1 MATEGTVVW
10 DIGNIR
16 IVTSFSRTLV
26 SAVAKLELVTS
37 IRSIEISYAIV
48 VSHLAA
54 WVLVTEDTELRVVVR
69 LNIGTTEHLIE
80 SPNVCGERRHS
91 SS

>member
-1 MATEGTVVW
+1 MATVGTVVW
-10 DIGNIR
+10 DIGNFF
-16 IVTSFSRTLV
+16 IVTSLSRTFV

-37 IRSIEISYAIV
+37 IRSVEISNAITV
-48 VSHLAA
+48 CHLAA

-80 SPNVCGERRHS
+80 SPNVCRERRHS

>member
-1 MATEGTVVW
+1 MSTEGTIVW

-26 SAVAKLELVTS
+26 TAVAKLELVTS
-37 IRSIEISYAIV
+37 IRSVEISNAITV
-48 VSHLAA
+48 GHLAA

-69 LNIGTTEHLIE
+69 LNIGTTEHLVKP
-80 SPNVCGERRHS
+80 PNVVRERRQS

>member
-1 MATEGTVVW
+1 MSTEGTVVW

-16 IVTSFSRTLV
+16 IVTSLSRTFV

-37 IRSIEISYAIV
+37 IRSVEISDAIT

-69 LNIGTTEHLIE
+69 LHIGTTEHLVE
-80 SPNVCGERRHS
+80 PPNVG
-91 SS
+91 

>member
-1 MATEGTVVW
+1 MSTEGTIVW

-37 IRSIEISYAIV
+37 IRSVEISNAITV
-48 VSHLAA
+48 CHLAA

-69 LNIGTTEHLIE
+69 LHIGTTEHLVQP
-80 SPNVCGERRHS
+80 PNVGRERRHS
-91 SS
+91 S

>member
-10 DIGNIR
+10 DIGNIF
-16 IVTSFSRTLV
+16 IVTSLSRTLV
-26 SAVAKLELVTS
+26 SAVAKLELVAS
-37 IRSIEISYAIV
+37 IRSIEISNAVI

-69 LNIGTTEHLIE
+69 LNIGTTEHLVKP
-80 SPNVCGERRHS
+80 PNVVRERRHS

>member
-1 MATEGTVVW
+1 MATKGAVVW

-16 IVTSFSRTLV
+16 IVTSLSRTFV

-37 IRSIEISYAIV
+37 IRSIEIIYAVTIG
-48 VSHLAA
+48 HLAA

-80 SPNVCGERRHS
+80 SPNVGGERRHS

>member
-1 MATEGTVVW
+1 MSTEGTVVW

-16 IVTSFSRTLV
+16 IVTSLSRTFV

-37 IRSIEISYAIV
+37 IRSVEISNAITV
-48 VSHLAA
+48 CHLAA

-69 LNIGTTEHLIE
+69 LHIGTTEHLVKP
-80 SPNVCGERRHS
+80 PNVG
-91 SS
+91 

>member
-1 MATEGTVVW
+1 MSTEGTVVW

-37 IRSIEISYAIV
+37 IRSVEISNAITV
-48 VSHLAA
+48 GHLAA

-69 LNIGTTEHLIE
+69 LNIGTTEHLVKP
-80 SPNVCGERRHS
+80 PNVG
-91 SS
+91 

>member
-10 DIGNIR
+10 DIGNFF
-16 IVTSFSRTLV
+16 IVTSLSRTFV

-37 IRSIEISYAIV
+37 IRSIEISYAVI

-54 WVLVTEDTELRVVVR
+54 LVLVTEDTELRVVVR
-69 LNIGTTEHLIE
+69 LHIGTTEHLVKP
-80 SPNVCGERRHS
+80 PNVGRERRHS
-91 SS
+91 CS

>member
-1 MATEGTVVW
+1 MAAKGTVVW
-10 DIGNIR
+10 DIGNFC
-16 IVTSFSRTLV
+16 IVTSLSRTFV

-37 IRSIEISYAIV
+37 IRSIKISYAV
-48 VSHLAA
+48 VVCHLAA

-69 LNIGTTEHLIE
+69 LNIGTTEHLVKP
-80 SPNVCGERRHS
+80 PNVVRERRQS

>member
-1 MATEGTVVW
+1 MSTEGTVVW

-16 IVTSFSRTLV
+16 IVTSLSRTFV
-26 SAVAKLELVTS
+26 PAVAKLELVTS
-37 IRSIEISYAIV
+37 IRSIEISYAV
-48 VSHLAA
+48 TVCHLAA

-69 LNIGTTEHLIE
+69 LHIGTTEHLVQP
-80 SPNVCGERRHS
+80 PNVGGEWRHS

>member
-1 MATEGTVVW
+1 MSTKGAVVW
-10 DIGNIR
+10 DIWNIS
-16 IVTSFSRTLV
+16 IVASLSGTFVSAMAHLVVVTSV
-26 SAVAKLELVTS
+26 
-37 IRSIEISYAIV
+37 RSIKVSDAITV
-48 VSHLAA
+48 CHA